1 MNESRAAAEARARE
15 RALDVAHSFI
25 VQAPAGSGKTELL
38 IQRYLALLARVDA
51 PEEIVAITFT
61 RKAASEMRNRVL
73 AALASVDSGAPPDKP
88 HEQITYKL
96 AKAVAARD
104 AEAHWALAH
113 NPGRLRIETI
123 DALCAWLTRHLPVLS
138 GFGAQP
144 AILEKAEELHLEAA
158 QHTLDGLNA
167 GEAWSDLVAR
177 VLRHLDNNVDKARE
191 LLATMLARR
200 DQWLRHVADKA
211 SSRLT
216 RATLENV
223 LADVTRDALASLT
236 ALMPQ
241 DARAELIALAVY
253 ATENLAAA
261 GKALPITAC
270 RGMKAIPG
278 AALEDLPCWRGIAG
292 MLLTESGTLRAR
304 VTENEGFPAP
314 TGAKGAEKQ
323 KREDAKNRFET
334 LIATLSNHRTFIE
347 LLDETRILP
356 PAAYTDAQWEVVDA
370 LAALLPVA
378 VAQLEVLFKER
389 SEVDFTQVS
398 QAAVRALG
406 EPDNPTDLAL
416 ALDCRIRHILVDEF
430 QDTSFSQFELLER
443 LTAGWQP
450 NDGRTLFVVGDPMQ
464 SIYRFREA
472 EVGLYLRARREG
484 IGGIALEP
492 LTLALNFRSQQGIV
506 DWVNKTFSAV
516 LPDEE
521 DLASGAVPFV
531 ASDAVHPAAGEAV
544 TLHPLLAMEREAE
557 AKLAISLVQAA
568 RAENQD
574 QTIAILVRSRAH
586 LAEIAPRLKEAG
598 LKFQAIEIEELGH
611 RPVVQDLL
619 ALTRALIHPADR
631 IAWLALLR
639 APWCGMTLADLD
651 ALAGHDHDK
660 TIWDLMNHGI
670 TLARLSD
677 DGSKR
682 LTRVHE
688 ALGAALAR
696 RRREPLRRWI
706 EGAWLAL
713 GGPAC
718 AEDETDI
725 EDAQVFLKLLDELE
739 EGGDLAA
746 LQTLAERV
754 AALYALP
761 DTKADA
767 RLQVMTMHKAKGLEF
782 DTVIVPGLGYSPRRK
797 EQRLLIWLER
807 PRTQSASDLLLAP
820 IKEASERTDE
830 IYRYLDRLDDVKEA
844 HEDARLIYVAATRAK
859 SRLHLIGQV
868 DGQGKKPK
876 SRSLLERLWPVVQ
889 SEFEKAAQLPDIPV
903 SLDINSLPLSGN
915 DKNSSLSLADNK
927 NNSLPLR
934 GRVGVGVVQELNP
947 EIDQPVIRRLISGWQ
962 LPAPPEG
969 LAWKPRTEISF
980 EAKSPHDEVEFSWA
994 SETAKRVGTVVH
1006 RWLQAIG
1013 EEQTQ
1018 SWNLNRIEA
1027 LRPSFKAELLSVG
1040 VPQEEINAAVD
1051 RVVAALAQTLE
1062 DKRGR
1067 WLLGSK
1073 REAHCEWR
1081 LTGLLDGELVDVA
1094 IDRTFVDENGMRWI
1108 VDYKTGT
1115 HEGGDLE
1122 EFLDREKER
1131 YRKQLEQYAALMRM
1145 LDSREIRLGLYFPL
1159 LKGWR
1164 EWVI

>member
-1 MNESRAAAEARARE
+1 MNETRAAVDARARE

-38 IQRYLALLARVDA
+38 IQRYLALLADVAA

-73 AALASVDSGAPPDKP
+73 ASLASADSAAPPEKP
-88 HEQITYKL
+88 HDQITRKL

-104 AEAHWALAH
+104 AEARWALAQ
-113 NPGRLRIETI
+113 NPGRLRIQTI

-158 QHTLDGLNA
+158 QRMLAGLDSK
-167 GEAWSDLVAR
+167 EEWSDLVAR
-177 VLRHLDNNVDKARE
+177 VLRHLDNDVDKARG
-191 LLATMLARR
+191 LLATMLSRR
-200 DQWLRHVADKA
+200 DQWLRHVADKT
-211 SSRLT
+211 SPRLE
-216 RATLENV
+216 RGTLETA
-223 LADVTRDALASLT
+223 LADVTRNALASLA
-236 ALMPQ
+236 ALLPR
-241 DARAELIALAVY
+241 DVRDDLVALAGY
-253 ATENLAAA
+253 AAENLAAA
-261 GKALPITAC
+261 GKTTPVTAC
-270 RGMKAIPG
+270 REMKTVPG
-278 AALEDLPCWRGIAG
+278 AALEYLPIWRGLAALVLTDSG
-292 MLLTESGTLRAR
+292 GLRVRLTES
-304 VTENEGFPAP
+304 EGFPAP
-314 TGAKGAEKQ
+314 SAAKGEEKQ
-323 KREDAKNRFET
+323 KREDAKRRFES

-347 LLDETRILP
+347 LLHETRILP
-356 PAAYTDAQWEVVDA
+356 PAAYTDEQWEVVDA
-370 LAALLPVA
+370 LVSLLPFA

-389 SEVDFTQVS
+389 SEVDFTEVA

-406 EPDNPTDLAL
+406 ERDKPTDLAL
-416 ALDCRIRHILVDEF
+416 ALDYRIRHILVDEF

-443 LTAGWQP
+443 LTAGWQS

-492 LTLALNFRSQQGIV
+492 LTLALNFRSQQCIV
-506 DWVNKTFSAV
+506 DWVNKTFATV

-521 DLASGAVPFV
+521 NLASGAVPFV
-531 ASDAVHPAAGEAV
+531 ASDAVHPASDGKAV
-544 TLHPLLAMEREAE
+544 TLHPLFSLDREAE
-557 AKLAISLVQAA
+557 AKLVTSLVQTA
-568 RAENQD
+568 RAENPD

-598 LKFQAIEIEELGH
+598 LKFQAIEIEQLGH

-619 ALTRALIHPADR
+619 ALTRALGHPADR

-639 APWCGMTLADLD
+639 APWCGMTLADLN
-651 ALAGHDHDK
+651 ALAGHDHDR
-660 TIWDLMNHGI
+660 TIWDLINDGI
-670 TLARLSD
+670 STARLSE
-677 DGSKR
+677 DGRKR
-682 LTRVHE
+682 MTRVRE

-725 EDAQVFLKLLDELE
+725 EDAQVFLKLLEELE
-739 EGGDLAA
+739 EGGDLPA
-746 LQTLAERV
+746 LEMLAEHV

-782 DTVIVPGLGYSPRRK
+782 NTVIVPGLGYAPRR
-797 EQRLLIWLER
+797 EDPRLLLWLER

-820 IKEASERTDE
+820 IREAAQKQDA
-830 IYRYLDRLDDVKEA
+830 IYDYLKAIEGVKEA

-868 DGQGKKPK
+868 DWNGKNLKPK
-876 SRSLLERLWPVVQ
+876 SNSLLERLWPVVQ
-889 SEFEKAAQLPDIPV
+889 SEFEQATQSPD
-903 SLDINSLPLSGN
+903 NSLSPGV
-915 DKNSSLSLADNK
+915 
-927 NNSLPLR
+927 
-934 GRVGVGVVQELNP
+934 RVGVRENQKP
-947 EIDQPVIRRLISGWQ
+947 ETGEASIRRLTSGWQ

-969 LAWKPRTEISF
+969 LAWKPRTEISY

-994 SETAKRVGTVVH
+994 SETAKLVGTVVH

-1013 EEQTQ
+1013 EEEQKQ
-1018 SWNLNRIEA
+1018 GWDRSRIEV
-1027 LRPSFKAELLSVG
+1027 LRPSFKSELESVG
-1040 VPQEEINAAVD
+1040 VPQEEMNAAVE
-1051 RVVAALAQTLE
+1051 RVAEALAQT
-1062 DKRGR
+1062 
-1067 WLLGSK
+1067 
-1073 REAHCEWR
+1073 
-1081 LTGLLDGELVDVA
+1081 
-1094 IDRTFVDENGMRWI
+1094 
-1108 VDYKTGT
+1108 
-1115 HEGGDLE
+1115 
-1122 EFLDREKER
+1122 
-1131 YRKQLEQYAALMRM
+1131 
-1145 LDSREIRLGLYFPL
+1145 
-1159 LKGWR
+1159 
-1164 EWVI
+1164 

>member
-1 MNESRAAAEARARE
+1 MNGTHMMNETRAAADARARE

-25 VQAPAGSGKTELL
+25 VQAPAGSGKTGLL

-73 AALASVDSGAPPDKP
+73 AALASAESDAPPEKP
-88 HEQITYKL
+88 HEQITWKL

-104 AEAHWALAH
+104 AEAHWAFAH
-113 NPGRLRIETI
+113 NPGRLRIQTI

-144 AILEKAEELHLEAA
+144 AIVEKAEELHLEAA
-158 QHTLDGLNA
+158 QRTLDGLNA
-167 GEAWSDLVAR
+167 GEAWSDWVAR

-191 LLATMLARR
+191 LLAIMLARR

-211 SSRLT
+211 SSCLA
-216 RATLENV
+216 RATLETA

-236 ALMPQ
+236 ALLPREV
-241 DARAELIALAVY
+241 RAELVALASY
-253 ATENLAAA
+253 AAENLAAA
-261 GKALPITAC
+261 SKQSSISAC
-270 RGMKAIPG
+270 HGMQAIPC
-278 AALEDLPCWRGIAG
+278 AALEDLPCWRGLAG
-292 MLLTESGTLRAR
+292 LLLTDSGGLRQR
-304 VTENEGFPAP
+304 LTENEGFPAP
-314 TGAKGAEKQ
+314 TAAKGAEKQ
-323 KREDAKNRFET
+323 KREDAKKRFES

-370 LAALLPVA
+370 LSALLPVA

-506 DWVNKTFSAV
+506 NWVNKTFSAV

-544 TLHPLLAMEREAE
+544 TLHPLLAMDREAE
-557 AKLAISLVQAA
+557 AKLVTSLVQAA
-568 RAENQD
+568 RAENPD

-598 LKFQAIEIEELGH
+598 LKFQAIEIEQLGH

-660 TIWDLMNHGI
+660 TIWDLMNDRV
-670 TLARLSD
+670 AQSRLSE
-677 DGSKR
+677 DGRKR
-682 LTRVHE
+682 MTRVRE
-688 ALGAALAR
+688 TLSAALAR

-746 LQTLAERV
+746 LETLAERV

-767 RLQVMTMHKAKGLEF
+767 QLQVMTMHKAKGLEF
-782 DTVIVPGLGYSPRRK
+782 DTVIVPGLGYAPRRDDP
-797 EQRLLIWLER
+797 RLLLWLER

-830 IYRYLDRLDDVKEA
+830 IYRYLDRLDDVKET
-844 HEDARLIYVAATRAK
+844 HEDARLVYVAGTRAK

-876 SRSLLERLWPVVQ
+876 SRSLLERLWPVVHE
-889 SEFEKAAQLPDIPV
+889 EFEKAVQLPTTKPFVLSVGSEATGVEGSLVEVQAQEPV
-903 SLDINSLPLSGN
+903 
-915 DKNSSLSLADNK
+915 A
-927 NNSLPLR
+927 
-934 GRVGVGVVQELNP
+934 
-947 EIDQPVIRRLISGWQ
+947 VIRRFASNWQ
-962 LPAPPEG
+962 FPAPPEG
-969 LAWKPRTEISF
+969 LAWKPRAEIPY
-980 EAKSPHDEVEFSWA
+980 EAKNPHDEVEFSWA
-994 SETAKRVGTVVH
+994 SETAKHAGTIVH

-1018 SWNLNRIEA
+1018 SWDLNRIDA
-1027 LRPSFKAELLSVG
+1027 LRPSFKSELESEG
-1040 VPQEEINAAVD
+1040 VPQEEINAAVE
-1051 RVVAALAQTLE
+1051 RVALALSQTLE

-1094 IDRTFVDENGMRWI
+1094 IDRTFVDENGVRWI

-1131 YRKQLEQYAALMRM
+1131 YRKQLEQYAALMKM
-1145 LDSREIRLGLYFPL
+1145 LDKREIKLGLYFPL

>member
-1 MNESRAAAEARARE
+1 
-15 RALDVAHSFI
+15 L
-25 VQAPAGSGKTELL
+25 AGLL
-38 IQRYLALLARVDA
+38 L
-51 PEEIVAITFT
+51 T
-61 RKAASEMRNRVL
+61 
-73 AALASVDSGAPPDKP
+73 DSGGLR
-88 HEQITYKL
+88 Q
-96 AKAVAARD
+96 
-104 AEAHWALAH
+104 
-113 NPGRLRIETI
+113 RL
-123 DALCAWLTRHLPVLS
+123 
-138 GFGAQP
+138 
-144 AILEKAEELHLEAA
+144 
-158 QHTLDGLNA
+158 
-167 GEAWSDLVAR
+167 
-177 VLRHLDNNVDKARE
+177 
-191 LLATMLARR
+191 
-200 DQWLRHVADKA
+200 
-211 SSRLT
+211 
-216 RATLENV
+216 
-223 LADVTRDALASLT
+223 
-236 ALMPQ
+236 
-241 DARAELIALAVY
+241 
-253 ATENLAAA
+253 
-261 GKALPITAC
+261 
-270 RGMKAIPG
+270 
-278 AALEDLPCWRGIAG
+278 
-292 MLLTESGTLRAR
+292 
-304 VTENEGFPAP
+304 TENEGFPAP
-314 TGAKGAEKQ
+314 TAAKGAEKQ
-323 KREDAKNRFET
+323 KREDAKKRFES

-416 ALDCRIRHILVDEF
+416 ALDCCIRHILVDEF

-557 AKLAISLVQAA
+557 AKLVTSLVQAA
-568 RAENQD
+568 RAENRD

-586 LAEIAPRLKEAG
+586 LAEIAPRLKETG
-598 LKFQAIEIEELGH
+598 LKFQAIEIEQLGH

-631 IAWLALLR
+631 IAWLAALR

-660 TIWDLMNHGI
+660 TIWDLMNRD
-670 TLARLSD
+670 TAVSRLSE

-682 LTRVHE
+682 LTRVRE
-688 ALGAALAR
+688 TLGAALAR

-739 EGGDLAA
+739 EGGDLPA
-746 LQTLAERV
+746 LETLAERV

-782 DTVIVPGLGYSPRRK
+782 DTVIVPGLGYAPRRDDP
-797 EQRLLIWLER
+797 RLLLWLER
-807 PRTQSASDLLLAP
+807 PRAIPPLPPGERVGVRGGSDLLLAP

-830 IYRYLDRLDDVKEA
+830 IYRYLDRLDDVKET

-876 SRSLLERLWPVVQ
+876 SKSLLERLWPVVQ
-889 SEFEKAAQLPDIPV
+889 SEFEKAVQSPHDIQPEANHAQEPLP
-903 SLDINSLPLSGN
+903 S
-915 DKNSSLSLADNK
+915 
-927 NNSLPLR
+927 
-934 GRVGVGVVQELNP
+934 
-947 EIDQPVIRRLISGWQ
+947 IRRLVSSWQ

-969 LAWKPRTEISF
+969 LTWKPRAEIPY

-994 SETAKRVGTVVH
+994 SETAKLVGTVVH

-1018 SWNLNRIEA
+1018 SWDLNRIEA

-1051 RVVAALAQTLE
+1051 RVVTALGQTLE
-1062 DKRGR
+1062 DKHGR

-1094 IDRTFVDENGMRWI
+1094 IDRTFVDENGVRWI
-1108 VDYKTGT
+1108 VDYKIGT

-1122 EFLDREKER
+1122 EFLDREQER
-1131 YRKQLEQYAALMRM
+1131 YRKQLEQYAKLMRA
-1145 LDSREIRLGLYFPL
+1145 LDGREIRLGLYFPL

-1164 EWVI
+1164 EWKPMGVD